1 MKYFTLLFSALLFA
15 GTSLMAQTPTD
26 STEGWRKAAILTLGL
41 NQVSLSNWAA
51 GGEGSLSFNSL
62 VSLNADYK
70 KNKSIWDNSLEMSY
84 GLIKSGDAPVIKND
98 DKLDLNSKYGQHAF
112 KSWYYSALVNFKS
125 QFLPGYNYPNDSIIV
140 SEFLAPA
147 YLTAA
152 IGMDYKPNSN
162 FSLFISPATV
172 KFTIVGNQDLA
183 DAGAYG
189 VEAATYNDLGVQT
202 AGGEN
207 IRSEFGAYL
216 NMKYKRDLMEN
227 VVFQTK
233 LDLFNNYTDK
243 DKDNAKN
250 IDVNWETLIALKV
263 NKFLSTNFFTH
274 LIYDHD
280 IEVPIYEKINGVKTI
295 VGAGPRTQFKQVL
308 GVTFSAKF

>member
-1 MKYFTLLFSALLFA
+1 MRYFTLLLSILFFT
-15 GTSLMAQTPTD
+15 GTSIKAQEPAD
-26 STEGWRKAAILTLGL
+26 STEGWKKSAILALGL

-62 VSLNADYK
+62 VSLGADYRK
-70 KNKSIWDNSLEMSY
+70 DKSTWDNSLEMSY
-84 GLIKSGDAPVIKND
+84 GLIKSGDSPVRKND

-125 QFLPGYNYPNDSIIV
+125 QFLPGYNYPNDSIKV
-140 SEFLAPA
+140 SELFAPA

-152 IGMDYKPNSN
+152 IGMDYKPSPN
-162 FSLFISPATV
+162 FSLFLSPATG
-172 KFTIVGNQDLA
+172 KFTFVSNQDLA
-183 DAGAYG
+183 NAGAYG
-189 VEAATYNDLGVQT
+189 VEAATFNDLGVQT

-274 LIYDHD
+274 LIYDHN
-280 IEVPIYEKINGVKTI
+280 IKVPIYEKINGVKTI
-295 VGAGPRTQFKQVL
+295 VGAGPRTQFKQIL